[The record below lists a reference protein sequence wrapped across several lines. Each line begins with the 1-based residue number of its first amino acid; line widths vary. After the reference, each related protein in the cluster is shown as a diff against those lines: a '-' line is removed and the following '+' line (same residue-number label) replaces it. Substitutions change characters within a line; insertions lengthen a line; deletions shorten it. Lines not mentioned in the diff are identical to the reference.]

1 MMAHCAAIREAYKA
15 ILADW
20 TVDALNAQDNESQL
34 VHQTAVLASVQLN
47 DTVSEASVRKILEL
61 GN

>member
-1 MMAHCAAIREAYKA
+1 MMTHCAAIREAYKA

-20 TVDALNAQDNESQL
+20 TVDALNVQDNESQL